1 MNQEAERGSATVINL
16 AIIACT
22 LIIGVG
28 LIGANAHLGAQSY
41 ATGVAD
47 IAALAAATTGEC
59 QAAIDVVA
67 RHTKY
72 PLRMDRCV
80 QEEGHAQ
87 IRVIKGGVLAVEATS
102 RAGPS
107 W

>member
-28 LIGANAHLGAQSY
+28 LIGANAHRGAQSY
-41 ATGVAD
+41 TTGVAD

-59 QAAIDVVA
+59 QAAVDVVA

-72 PLRMDRCV
+72 QLRMDRCV
-80 QEEGHAQ
+80 QQEGQ
-87 IRVIKGGVLAVEATS
+87 TQVRVIKGGVWAVEATA